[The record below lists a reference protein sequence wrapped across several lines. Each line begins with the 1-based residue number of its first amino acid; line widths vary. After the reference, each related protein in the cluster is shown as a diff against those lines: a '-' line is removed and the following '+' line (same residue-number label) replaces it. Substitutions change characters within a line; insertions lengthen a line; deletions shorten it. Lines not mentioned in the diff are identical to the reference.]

1 MLFGHALGEVN
12 RQLCVDHAPVPLPS
26 CPFLRDVHHRQVQ
39 HLEKAVVRRKDRS
52 GLGYF
57 PQLPIKPFN
66 RIGCVDQ
73 PLHLLRIL
81 EICAEIRPIFPPR
94 PSYLAIFRIPLG

>member
-12 RQLCVDHAPVPLPS
+12 RQLCVDLAPVPLPS

-39 HLEKAVVRRKDRS
+39 HFEKAVVRRKDRS

-57 PQLPIKPFN
+57 P
-66 RIGCVDQ
+66 
-73 PLHLLRIL
+73 
-81 EICAEIRPIFPPR
+81 
-94 PSYLAIFRIPLG
+94 

>member
-1 MLFGHALGEVN
+1 MLFGHALGKVN
-12 RQLCVDHAPVPLPS
+12 RQLCVDLAPVPLPS

-73 PLHLLRIL
+73 PPHLLRIL
-81 EICAEIRPIFPPR
+81 KVRAEIRPIFPPR
-94 PSYLAIFRIPLG
+94 P